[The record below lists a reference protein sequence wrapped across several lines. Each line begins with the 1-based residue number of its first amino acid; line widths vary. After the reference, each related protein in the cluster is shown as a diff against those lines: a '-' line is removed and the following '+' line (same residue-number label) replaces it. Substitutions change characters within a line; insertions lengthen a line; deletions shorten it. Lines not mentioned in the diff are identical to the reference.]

1 MKSKVKLLLD
11 FAKGESPTNERMRI
25 YSVIDGEKKLMDEFS
40 TDAPVSVN
48 LSTSYYFL
56 QTYST
61 LILILFPQWGQLM
74 VMLLLLNNSDI
85 STPNTFAI
93 LLNVS

>member
-11 FAKGESPTNERMRI
+11 FAKGENPANERMRI

-48 LSTSYYFL
+48 IEVYAVNE
-56 QTYST
+56 
-61 LILILFPQWGQLM
+61 GQLEM
-74 VMLLLLNNSDI
+74 QIKNETINNS
-85 STPNTFAI
+85 
-93 LLNVS
+93 LQ

>member
-40 TDAPVSVN
+40 TDAPVSINIEVHAVN
-48 LSTSYYFL
+48 E
-56 QTYST
+56 
-61 LILILFPQWGQLM
+61 GQLEM
-74 VMLLLLNNSDI
+74 QIKNETINNS
-85 STPNTFAI
+85 
-93 LLNVS
+93 LQ

>member
-11 FAKGESPTNERMRI
+11 FAKGEGPANERMRI

-48 LSTSYYFL
+48 IEVYAVNE
-56 QTYST
+56 
-61 LILILFPQWGQLM
+61 GQLEM
-74 VMLLLLNNSDI
+74 QIKNETINNS
-85 STPNTFAI
+85 
-93 LLNVS
+93 LQ